1 MTIKDQEPSEI
12 QETDHKD
19 DTNIDINNANFKAL
33 AKSLGVDLTMSIDEL
48 WQEVAKLEQQAE
60 QQAEQNQLHLAVAQ
74 RHAIKLGGGHE
85 H

>member
-19 DTNIDINNANFKAL
+19 DANIDINNTNFKAL
-33 AKSLGVDLTMSIDEL
+33 AKSLGVDLTMSTDEL
-48 WQEVAKLEQQAE
+48 WQEVAKLEQQSK
-60 QQAEQNQLHLAVAQ
+60 QNQLNLAAAQ
-74 RHAIKLGGGHE
+74 RHVIKLGGGHE

>member
-33 AKSLGVDLTMSIDEL
+33 AKSLGVDLTMSIHEL
-48 WQEVAKLEQQAE
+48 WQEVAKLE

>member
-12 QETDHKD
+12 QETEHKD

-60 QQAEQNQLHLAVAQ
+60 QNQLHLAVAQ

>member
-12 QETDHKD
+12 QEAGPKD

-33 AKSLGVDLTMSIDEL
+33 AKSLGVDLTMSTDEL

-60 QQAEQNQLHLAVAQ
+60 QNQLHLAAAQ

>member
-60 QQAEQNQLHLAVAQ
+60 QNQLHLAVAQ

>member
-60 QQAEQNQLHLAVAQ
+60 QNQLHLAVEQ